1 MLARLLRPGQGQ
13 VGRRWLSAATD
24 ERLTAFL
31 RAKAAV
37 PLLKAEPANDVK
49 LQLYSLFKQA
59 ETGQGPPTERPP
71 LWDPIGRAK
80 WDSWAAVKSL
90 DKDAAMKRYVDLV
103 TELHGGVL
111 PAATAT
117 TATAATAAASPP
129 VSAASPTPGTD
140 TRGLIEQISSPRRPG
155 TTDALKLETIATSLS
170 ATGVLTAKLN
180 RPQRGNAL
188 NMTMWS
194 DLNSLYEA
202 IRQDSGIRCVIL
214 TGNEQTFC
222 TGMDLSVFAEMQ
234 RVAMKESCEG
244 RKRES
249 LLNFIEYLQN
259 SISAPEKCHVP
270 VLVAVSGPCIGGA
283 IDLITACDLRFCT
296 TSASFC
302 VKEIDLAIAADIG
315 TLQRL
320 PKLIGEQHARDLCFT
335 ARTFYGREAYDL
347 GLVLCPPFETEAEML
362 KFVTEKAN
370 SIASK
375 SPLTMRG
382 VKRSLNFSRDHSVEE
397 GLAQIALQNS
407 ALLYS
412 NDLLEVMTG
421 AKTFKGN

>member
-1 MLARLLRPGQGQ
+1 MLARLLRSGRGVQHGHRQGQ
-13 VGRRWLSAATD
+13 VGWRWLSAATD

-59 ETGQGPPTERPP
+59 ETGTGPPTERPP
-71 LWDPIGRAK
+71 IWDPIGRAK

-90 DKDAAMKRYVDLV
+90 DKDAAMKRYVDMV

-194 DLNSLYEA
+194 DLNSLLEA

-234 RVAMKESCEG
+234 RVAMKEPCEG

-249 LLNFIEYLQN
+249 RVKFIEKN
-259 SISAPEKCHVP
+259 K
-270 VLVAVSGPCIGGA
+270 
-283 IDLITACDLRFCT
+283 
-296 TSASFC
+296 
-302 VKEIDLAIAADIG
+302 K
-315 TLQRL
+315 
-320 PKLIGEQHARDLCFT
+320 
-335 ARTFYGREAYDL
+335 
-347 GLVLCPPFETEAEML
+347 
-362 KFVTEKAN
+362 
-370 SIASK
+370 
-375 SPLTMRG
+375 
-382 VKRSLNFSRDHSVEE
+382 
-397 GLAQIALQNS
+397 
-407 ALLYS
+407 
-412 NDLLEVMTG
+412 
-421 AKTFKGN
+421 